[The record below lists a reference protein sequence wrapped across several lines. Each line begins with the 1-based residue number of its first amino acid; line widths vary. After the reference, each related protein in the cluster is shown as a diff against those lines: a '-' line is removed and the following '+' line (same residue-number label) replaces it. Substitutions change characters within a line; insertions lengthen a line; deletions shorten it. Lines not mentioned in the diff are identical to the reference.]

1 MQRQARFLQP
11 LDVLFL
17 RGNKPYGDPG
27 TYGESMLPPW
37 PSVAAGALRSRMLI
51 DAGIDPA
58 AFARGECTHPALGS
72 VSAPDGLVLGALHL
86 ARRRGVDATETVH
99 PLPADLVVCES
110 ASGAWVVRRM
120 RPHDTGGTGLAS
132 SAALARWPLLADP
145 ARSKP
150 LAGVWLSASGW
161 ARYLAGELPEPDTLL
176 GSGALWRV
184 EERIGVGL
192 DPQRGAAADGQLF
205 GGQAIALRPDVGFL
219 LTARAPAG
227 TIIPER
233 GLLRF
238 GGDGRAVVL
247 SPAPLPDAG
256 PDPGDL
262 ARQGRFR
269 LVLTSPGLFA
279 GGDRLPGMQSSG
291 AWSFGG
297 LRARVVCAV
306 MGRAATVSGWDL
318 ARQRPKSAQRVVPPG
333 AVYWVEADAAD
344 PAVLHKLV
352 SDGLWSDPCED
363 PARRVEGFNQ
373 VALARW

>member
-27 TYGESMLPPW
+27 SYGESMLPPW

-58 AFARGECTHPALGS
+58 AFGRGECTHPALGS
-72 VSAPDGLVLGALHL
+72 VSAPEGMALGALHL
-86 ARRRGVDATETVH
+86 ARRCRADAIETVH

-110 ASGAWVVRRM
+110 ASGGWVVRRVH
-120 RPHDTGGTGLAS
+120 PHDASATGLAS
-132 SAALARWPLLADP
+132 SAASAYWPVLADP

-150 LAGVWLSASGW
+150 LAGVWLSAGGW
-161 ARYLAGELPEPDTLL
+161 ARYLAGELPGADTLL
-176 GSGALWRV
+176 GSGAIWRV

-192 DPQRGAAADGQLF
+192 DPQRRAAADGQLF
-205 GGQAIALRPDVGFL
+205 SAQAIALQPDVGFL
-219 LTARAPAG
+219 LTVRAPAG
-227 TIIPER
+227 TVIPEG

-238 GGDGRAVVL
+238 GGDGRAVAI

-256 PDPGDL
+256 PDPEAL
-262 ARQGRFR
+262 AREGRFR
-269 LVLTSPGLFA
+269 LVLTSPGLFPD
-279 GGDRLPGMQSSG
+279 GDRLPGMQASG
-291 AWSFGG
+291 TWSFRG

-318 ARQRPKSAQRVVPPG
+318 ARQRPKTAQRVVPPG

-344 PAVLHKLV
+344 PAVLHKFV